1 MPGERGDPVKKRT
14 PTHRMSEDEFINS
27 ATSHTLPVAVPAPE
41 AKPAG
46 RKRTYKAISVSLT
59 DNHIEAIDEVI
70 VGRRAA
76 ASCASPAPTSSS
88 WRSTGWRRKAKR
100 SCWNC

>member
-1 MPGERGDPVKKRT
+1 
-14 PTHRMSEDEFINS
+14 MSEDEFINS

-70 VGRRAA
+70 VRR
-76 ASCASPAPTSSS
+76 
-88 WRSTGWRRKAKR
+88 RSGIVRITR
-100 SCWNC
+100 SDIIKLAIDGLAEKSEAQLLELLKKL

>member
-1 MPGERGDPVKKRT
+1 
-14 PTHRMSEDEFINS
+14 MSEDEFINS

-70 VGRRAA
+70 VQA
-76 ASCASPAPTSSS
+76 
-88 WRSTGWRRKAKR
+88 RSGIVRITR
-100 SCWNC
+100 SDIIKLAIDGLAEKSEAQLLELLKKL